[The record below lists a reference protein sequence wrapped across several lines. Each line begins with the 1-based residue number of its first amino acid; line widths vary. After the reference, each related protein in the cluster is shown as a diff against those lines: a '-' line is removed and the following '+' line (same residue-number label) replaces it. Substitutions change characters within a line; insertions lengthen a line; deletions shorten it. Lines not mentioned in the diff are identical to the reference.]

1 MAAAARPDVAGA
13 DPHVTSRERLEV
25 LDLDGSLRP
34 GAAAPLSDDETLTA
48 LRWMMLSR
56 SVDARATSL
65 QRQGRMGTFS
75 AVRGQ
80 EASVVGSS
88 SALDPSRDWIVPQY
102 RELPAMARHGVPL
115 DQFLLYWMGN
125 PAGGRIPD
133 GVRVLPVQIALAAQ
147 LPHATG
153 LAWGLA
159 LQQRDD
165 VVMTYFG
172 DGASSEGDF
181 HEALNLA
188 GVVRAP
194 VVFWL
199 QNNGWAIS
207 TPRSQQTA
215 AVSFADRAAG
225 YGIAGVVVDG
235 NDLFAVNQAARDAVA
250 RARSGGGPTLVE
262 SQTYR
267 MGAHNTADDHT
278 RYMHQETL
286 DEWEVLDPIL
296 RVQRYLAARDRW
308 DPATAEALQAE
319 IDAEIDAAVERAEAV
334 GPADPADVFSH
345 VYADPPARLK
355 AQRLAALDPTTPDPA
370 PEA

>member
-1 MAAAARPDVAGA
+1 MEVAARPDVEGS
-13 DPHVTSRERLEV
+13 DPHVTSGQRLEV
-25 LDLDGSLRP
+25 LDIDGSLRP
-34 GAAAPLSDDETLTA
+34 GTEAPLSDDETLTA

-56 SVDARATSL
+56 AVDARATSL

-88 SALDPSRDWIVPQY
+88 SALDPARDWIVQQY

-133 GVRVLPVQIALAAQ
+133 GVNVLPVQIALAAQ

-159 LQQRDD
+159 LQGSDAA
-165 VVMTYFG
+165 VMTYFG

-215 AVSFADRAAG
+215 AASFADRAAG
-225 YGIAGVVVDG
+225 YGIAGAVVDG
-235 NDLFAVNQAARDAVA
+235 NDLFAVSRVARDAVA
-250 RARSGGGPTLVE
+250 RARAGDGPTLVE

-267 MGAHNTADDHT
+267 MGAHNTADDPT

-296 RVQRYLAARDRW
+296 RVQRYLAARGRW
-308 DPATAEALQAE
+308 DPDAATSLQAE
-319 IDAEIDAAVERAEAV
+319 IDAEIDGAVERAEAR
-334 GPADPADVFSH
+334 GPADPAEVFAH
-345 VYADPPARLK
+345 VYADPPARQE
-355 AQRLAALDPTTPDPA
+355 AQRRAALGPDG
-370 PEA
+370 EV